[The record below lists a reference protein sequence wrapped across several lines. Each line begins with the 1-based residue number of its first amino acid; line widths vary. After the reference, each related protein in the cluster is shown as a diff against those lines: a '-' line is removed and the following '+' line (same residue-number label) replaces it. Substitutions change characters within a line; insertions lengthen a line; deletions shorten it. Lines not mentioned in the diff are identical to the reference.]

1 MLVGIYGMVKVMVG
15 PIVTILGFVINY
27 NYTKKMVKKRNY

>member
-1 MLVGIYGMVKVMVG
+1 MEWLKLLVG